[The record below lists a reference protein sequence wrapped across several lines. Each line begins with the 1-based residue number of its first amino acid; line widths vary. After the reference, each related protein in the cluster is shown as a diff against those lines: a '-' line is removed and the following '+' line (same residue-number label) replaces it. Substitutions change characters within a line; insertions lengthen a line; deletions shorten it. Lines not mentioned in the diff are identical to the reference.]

1 MGILTFALGNKKFP
15 KFLIE
20 TITCPKFLKM
30 TDTNEKAV
38 EGKRKYTLVKQ
49 TLGEKSNNQIGKKKI
64 QVRFQQG

>member
-1 MGILTFALGNKKFP
+1 
-15 KFLIE
+15 
-20 TITCPKFLKM
+20 M

>member
-1 MGILTFALGNKKFP
+1 MGNIKFP

-30 TDTNEKAV
+30 TDTNEKAL

-49 TLGEKSNNQIGKKKI
+49 TLGEKSNNQIGKKNTSEI
-64 QVRFQQG
+64 STRIV

>member
-1 MGILTFALGNKKFP
+1 
-15 KFLIE
+15 
-20 TITCPKFLKM
+20 M

-64 QVRFQQG
+64 QVRFQQGQFSSETNKNSLTIIKDVFIYKF